1 MFNFYLKRQLRSH
14 YLEYTTIIVL
24 QFAYAIILKAQKNT
38 QKLKTLT
45 KAAHV
50 KI

>member
-24 QFAYAIILKAQKNT
+24 QFSYTMVLKDQKNE
-38 QKLKTLT
+38 
-45 KAAHV
+45 
-50 KI
+50 